1 MSKAVIVNLLYFM
14 AHIIKLP
21 KFCGT
26 PKKIVFSN
34 LTKNRYNFVHSHL
47 MAIVVLAVAIF

>member
-1 MSKAVIVNLLYFM
+1 MSKAVIVNIFYFM

-26 PKKIVFSN
+26 PKKIVFAN